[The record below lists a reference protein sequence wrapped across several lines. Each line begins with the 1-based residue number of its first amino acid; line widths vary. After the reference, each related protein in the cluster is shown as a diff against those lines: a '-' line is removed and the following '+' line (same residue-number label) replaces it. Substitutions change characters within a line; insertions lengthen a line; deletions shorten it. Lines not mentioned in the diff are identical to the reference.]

1 MAVPTERLEI
11 RVPGPIL
18 SALRQEARR
27 RAIPTAE
34 LVREAIDLLLER
46 DRAGR
51 FEAAQTLF
59 QVEAPVDEWDVMKR
73 EVATAYAK
81 PAAGE

>member
-11 RVPGPIL
+11 RVPVSTL
-18 SALRQEARR
+18 AALRQEARR

-46 DRAGR
+46 DRMGR
-51 FEAAQTLF
+51 LEAAQALF
-59 QVEAPVDEWDVMKR
+59 QVDAPVDDWHVMKR
-73 EVATAYAK
+73 EIAAAYSK
-81 PAAGE
+81 PAAGD